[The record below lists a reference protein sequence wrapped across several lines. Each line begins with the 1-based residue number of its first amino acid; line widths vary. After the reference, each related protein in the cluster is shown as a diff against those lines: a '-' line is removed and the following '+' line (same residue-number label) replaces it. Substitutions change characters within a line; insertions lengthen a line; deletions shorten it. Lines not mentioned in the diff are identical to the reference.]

1 MSNIVKINDTDMQ
14 VIEWQGQR
22 LATLAQVDAVHQ
34 RPEGTAGRNF
44 RKHGCRFIAGQDY
57 FELDQP
63 DEIRRLGIERPQG
76 GTPAK
81 VVLITEQGYLMLVKS
96 FTDDLAWQ
104 VQRQLVNGYFRAK
117 QALPAVKDPQ
127 IAAVILALTRV
138 DAVEQE
144 QKRQAEEL
152 ARIAENVAVI
162 EARTQPEN
170 KHFTVMGYANLIG
183 QSVDVRTA
191 ASLGKR
197 CASLSRERGMVI
209 GDVSDPRFGTVHSY
223 HESVLQEVLPSAVK
237 EPA

>member
-1 MSNIVKINDTDMQ
+1 MTVNIPITQRDIVGELVQTFDGRHLHAHLGVAKDYTSWAKAQIKRAKLQENRDYLLTLEGEQHPSGTKWKSEYHFTIDAGKHIAMMS
-14 VIEWQGQR
+14 
-22 LATLAQVDAVHQ
+22 
-34 RPEGTAGRNF
+34 GTARGSEVRE
-44 RKHGCRFIAGQDY
+44 Y
-57 FELDQP
+57 FLAC
-63 DEIRRLGIERPQG
+63 ERQ
-76 GTPAK
+76 AR
-81 VVLITEQGYLMLVKS
+81 
-96 FTDDLAWQ
+96 AW
-104 VQRQLVNGYFRAK
+104 V
-117 QALPAVKDPQ
+117 PTVKDPQ

-197 CASLSRERGMVI
+197 CAALSRQRGLMI
-209 GDVSDPRFGTVHSY
+209 GDVSDPRFGAVHSY
-223 HESVLQEVLPSAVK
+223 HESVLQEVLPRLLKQA
-237 EPA
+237 A